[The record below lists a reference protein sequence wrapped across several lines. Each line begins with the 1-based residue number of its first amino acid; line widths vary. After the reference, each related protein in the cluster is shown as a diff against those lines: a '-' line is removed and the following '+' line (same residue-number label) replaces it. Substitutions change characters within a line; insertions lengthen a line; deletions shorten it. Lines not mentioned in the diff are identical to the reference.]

1 MDFIDNFHLNV
12 FFMHKISKSKKKKP
26 KTYKSKFFSSPSS
39 KIKTWREN
47 IYQEF
52 KNFAGRNALPIQKSH
67 LQNTAVLK

>member
-1 MDFIDNFHLNV
+1 M
-12 FFMHKISKSKKKKP
+12 
-26 KTYKSKFFSSPSS
+26 YKSKFFSSPSS